1 MSKLLYDK
9 IEKQVIEI
17 INGIDFSVVDKITS
31 LKAFNGY
38 FDPIDAKISKLL
50 EHKDLSV
57 DDYNKLYEKYDS
69 GIMFEILKK
78 NAFKVINRY
87 VKNFLEEL
95 KKHLKE
101 NKELI
106 LLWWGH
112 NGDEYEVSSIDIEKL
127 SIDTRDG
134 VVSLG
139 YKSMDEA
146 EDALFEEDEL
156 IFNTKRFYFKH
167 YDDKFYDSSV
177 DKFRPY

>member
-1 MSKLLYDK
+1 MSKTLYEQ
-9 IEKQVIEI
+9 IEKEI
-17 INGIDFSVVDKITS
+17 IETIEAIDLSIVNQIAS
-31 LKAFNGY
+31 LKNFNKY
-38 FDPIDAKISKLL
+38 FDPIGTKISKLL

-57 DDYNKLYEKYDS
+57 DDCNKLYEKYDN
-69 GIMFEILKK
+69 GIMFEILQK

-87 VKNFLEEL
+87 VKNFLKDL

-106 LLWWGH
+106 PMWWGH
-112 NGDEYEVSSIDIEKL
+112 NGDEYEVSSINIEKL

-134 VVSLG
+134 VVFLG
-139 YKSMDEA
+139 YKSAEEA

-167 YDDKFYDSSV
+167 YNDKFYDSSV
-177 DKFRPY
+177 NKFRPY